1 MATIMADETQYL
13 TVCYTIPNSNHSLAT
28 ITRHK
33 RSVKHAAI
41 LKATLYKNVLGGRF
55 VFFIFSSTKLKIPQ
69 LKCKK
74 LIEQCVCVL

>member
-1 MATIMADETQYL
+1 MATIMVDETQYL
-13 TVCYTIPNSNHSLAT
+13 TVCYTSLPSSNHSVAT

-33 RSVKHAAI
+33 RSVKHEAI
-41 LKATLYKNVLGGRF
+41 LKATLYKNVWGGGLF
-55 VFFIFSSTKLKIPQ
+55 SFFSSTKLKIPQ